1 MHRLQ
6 LNRFARRS
14 LVLSGVIIGLSL
26 LASDGRSQSG
36 DPDAAKAADTAWLPL
51 DQALQVS
58 RQTGRI
64 VVVVTSSR
72 AEHLSTAFVAIF
84 KEVVSV
90 AATDMAPVF
99 AEMPLERYR
108 AELKRIGV
116 TTHPTLIIY
125 RPGPRSIELV
135 GSQSG
140 FQSVREAFGWLDSIG
155 ALRSKNASKI
165 QVAQPQTD
173 SLAPPLPKRTMP
185 STELNRRDRDPE
197 LKLTGGQPPHQ
208 SGQLPSG
215 QAPYPSE
222 QGGPPTM
229 PPPMAPPKAPPSGP
243 PQYTPPAYPPPPQAS
258 YPPAQ
263 PVAPVTG
270 MVSTPVV
277 VSPPQVP
284 VVIQPQAPMIVVG
297 PTPQPNIIFAAS
309 PPSAPTLS
317 YMVQGGA
324 PVANAPTANAPQQI
338 FMANAPQPT
347 ANAPQP
353 VAMAPQPPAMAP
365 QPVQMA
371 MAPQPQ
377 PMAMAPQPQPVAMAP
392 QPQPV
397 AMAPQPQPVAMAPQ
411 VGQSPALLAAV
422 LTNPSLFNRLVGA
435 FGEHLAQRRN
445 PRIQMGQAPQMMQAP
460 VGYAP
465 TGNAPG
471 GGMAYAPL
479 GYGGAPPMMGY
490 LAVPAGGGQPP
501 AYGYGYGYGPPPGQ
515 GYYPPPGYG
524 YGPPPGQGYPPYP
537 PQGPP
542 EYPSYPPQGPPPVA
556 PTPQGYNQGS
566 WNGVQNWRPQ
576 QPSGPSNQSQKK
588 GLFSHFWGD

>member
-1 MHRLQ
+1 MPSNCRPRL
-6 LNRFARRS
+6 LRSSRRS
-14 LVLSGVIIGLSL
+14 
-26 LASDGRSQSG
+26 SQSRQ
-36 DPDAAKAADTAWLPL
+36 PRLPPYLLRCRSSDT
-51 DQALQVS
+51 
-58 RQTGRI
+58 G
-64 VVVVTSSR
+64 
-72 AEHLSTAFVAIF
+72 
-84 KEVVSV
+84 
-90 AATDMAPVF
+90 
-99 AEMPLERYR
+99 

-125 RPGPRSIELV
+125 RLGPRSTEMV

-155 ALRSKNASKI
+155 VLRSKNASKI
-165 QVAQPQTD
+165 QVAQPRTD
-173 SLAPPLPKRTMP
+173 SLRAPLPKRTMP
-185 STELNRRDRDPE
+185 STELTRRDRDPE
-197 LKLTGGQPPHQ
+197 LELTGGQPPHQ

-222 QGGPPTM
+222 QGGPPAM

-243 PQYTPPAYPPPPQAS
+243 PQYTPPAYPQPPQAS

-270 MVSTPVV
+270 MVSTPVA

-284 VVIQPQAPMIVVG
+284 VVIQPQAPTIVVG

-338 FMANAPQPT
+338 FMANAPAAYRQRAATHRHGTTTRSDGHGAAAPARGHGTSTPT
-347 ANAPQP
+347 RGHGPNPNRGHGTSTP
-353 VAMAPQPPAMAP
+353 TRSHGTSSGSVPC
-365 QPVQMA
+365 
-371 MAPQPQ
+371 
-377 PMAMAPQPQPVAMAP
+377 
-392 QPQPV
+392 
-397 AMAPQPQPVAMAPQ
+397 
-411 VGQSPALLAAV
+411 LLAAV

-445 PRIQMGQAPQMMQAP
+445 PRLQMGQAPQMMQAP
-460 VGYAP
+460 VGNAP
-465 TGNAPG
+465 VGNAPA

-501 AYGYGYGYGPPPGQ
+501 AYGYGYGPPPGQ

-556 PTPQGYNQGS
+556 PTPQGYSQGS

-588 GLFSHFWGD
+588 GLFSHFLGD